1 MQNCRY
7 QRPIPQSC
15 IPPVHDLQLLLLFC
29 RDRCVPS
36 LRIFSIQTSIA
47 ESPCEVNAI
56 LASPETSLGRPYSL
70 PSVSRIYRYLQL
82 SMESYLD
89 VDPLSIAFASTDSSG
104 DDDEGIC
111 SDEIPYTP
119 RRDVSLM
126 LGMDLVL
133 ERMCSREEWYE
144 KGEQRRE
151 MHGNTSTASD
161 PTAATQQQE
170 NLGPTWN
177 VF

>member
-1 MQNCRY
+1 
-7 QRPIPQSC
+7 
-15 IPPVHDLQLLLLFC
+15 
-29 RDRCVPS
+29 
-36 LRIFSIQTSIA
+36 
-47 ESPCEVNAI
+47 
-56 LASPETSLGRPYSL
+56 
-70 PSVSRIYRYLQL
+70 
-82 SMESYLD
+82 MESYLN

-104 DDDEGIC
+104 DHDECIC
-111 SDEIPYTP
+111 SNEIPYTS

-133 ERMCSREEWYE
+133 ERMCSCQEGHE

-151 MHGNTSTASD
+151 MHGNTSTASY
-161 PTAATQQQE
+161 PTAATQRQE